1 MARFCCMGAKRGE
14 WKEKTKYRCNE
25 RRWEWLVDVWS
36 RINWQNVLRHKL
48 GVDDTA
54 IYSAMQRNRI
64 RWYGHVLR
72 KDDEEWVNN
81 LCTTFEGRTKRKN
94 ISLILTE
101 YRLLSSQ
108 SNGCVLFGCFRR
120 VHDHMQWRLF
130 LPDHMI
136 VVYGGAKCLQ
146 RCWIRCLRYFRLITQ
161 WSVIRS
167 IPTLTALQT
176 AEQGRI
182 LRCTWKDP
190 YSLPWHAVCR
200 LLYFLNKIDF
210 DNRQ

>member
-14 WKEKTKYRCNE
+14 WKEKTKYQCNE

-120 VHDHMQWRLF
+120 VHDHISTKAVTIVFTRSHDCCIWRREMPTAMLNPVF
-130 LPDHMI
+130 AIFSSDHAMI
-136 VVYGGAKCLQ
+136 SNSKYTYADGAAD
-146 RCWIRCLRYFRLITQ
+146 RWAR
-161 WSVIRS
+161 
-167 IPTLTALQT
+167 
-176 AEQGRI
+176 
-182 LRCTWKDP
+182 
-190 YSLPWHAVCR
+190 
-200 LLYFLNKIDF
+200 
-210 DNRQ
+210 